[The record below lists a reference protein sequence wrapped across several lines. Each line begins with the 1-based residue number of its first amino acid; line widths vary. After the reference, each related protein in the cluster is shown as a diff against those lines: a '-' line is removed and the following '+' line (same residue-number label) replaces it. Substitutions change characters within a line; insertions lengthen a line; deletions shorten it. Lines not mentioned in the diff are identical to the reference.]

1 LSNFNDK
8 FYDSI
13 VNIINQ
19 QALFCSLYL
28 SAALTSTS
36 TASSSLTQSLLQQQ
50 QSLELPSNQPLTL
63 SFNAANTIHR
73 QTTQMAQL
81 TSSNNNLSTS
91 TIFNPSRASF
101 LLPTGVNMTSLQQTA
116 LGLYGV
122 GLCYQLYEMQQIYRH
137 PRKIYEI
144 AVSLGSSQVEE
155 IE

>member
-1 LSNFNDK
+1 
-8 FYDSI
+8 
-13 VNIINQ
+13 
-19 QALFCSLYL
+19 
-28 SAALTSTS
+28 
-36 TASSSLTQSLLQQQ
+36 
-50 QSLELPSNQPLTL
+50 
-63 SFNAANTIHR
+63 
-73 QTTQMAQL
+73 MAQL

-144 AVSLGSSQVEE
+144 AISLGSCQVKENQ
-155 IE
+155 